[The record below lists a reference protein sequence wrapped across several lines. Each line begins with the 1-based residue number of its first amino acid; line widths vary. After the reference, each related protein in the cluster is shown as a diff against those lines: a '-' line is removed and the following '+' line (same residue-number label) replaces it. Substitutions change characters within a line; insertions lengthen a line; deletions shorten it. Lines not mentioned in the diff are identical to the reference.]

1 EKWTF
6 HQAKVNLA
14 ALLNDPRKLR
24 RDYDL
29 FTKTWGE
36 TFRDLPQGST
46 IYRSKY
52 IPNVVRAHFQD
63 YLDNTGDQY
72 LRHESKSLDHL
83 EGSKEDDDL
92 RLLSNVSMKS
102 AVNAQQERDAIL
114 KTRAALDALP
124 KIYLRKDFSMM
135 DPKLF
140 SSVMSNS
147 NEATRSQT
155 NQRKAISSSKLLQE
169 KLSHY
174 LDMVEVAIVRQISV
188 QSEAFFQAIA
198 NIQHD
203 SQEYLNATLKSTQ
216 MLLSML
222 KDIRSNIVNSSLQV
236 VRLQMQH
243 TNAVALLQKLQMMV
257 TVHQTQPTIQLLLS
271 TDEYAGALDLI
282 RTTHDVL
289 HQELAGIRCFRHLS
303 SQLTEMERVIGQ
315 MMQQEMQECFS
326 NEIQRPI
333 SEGISC
339 VQPHRVTAV
348 TLGLLRQGQF
358 DFLDSF
364 RLDTVR
370 GSFIY
375 RYCNFMKRII
385 KELVCEAVFD
395 VPEVDSTLASKM
407 RVLNFH
413 AWLVM
418 LNRIFDNL
426 IVLLRKSAAMLWC
439 TKTINLGPN
448 SAATTMYE
456 GAGNPFADSLVAFDD
471 ATNPFLYS
479 EENHDDGNPFIG
491 DEMENL
497 ASYEDELINSAAD
510 VCSSPT
516 VQQTPTIQ
524 LSDKE
529 SDIEQYENISRTLR
543 SVLCCACAFQQ
554 DRWVLCVRPVDIMLW
569 SHHCN
574 AHLLRCVEDSSLDK
588 LSSGDFL
595 ELAKTI
601 KRFTSE
607 VDSICYFVGLD
618 KAGLNGSLRGAL
630 QAQSA
635 RFIARFHEER
645 RNKLSLILDNEVWK
659 QAEVPSE
666 LSSLLQ
672 NLVDG
677 KLVTSDASSNTKTS
691 DYLYLDGVKYAVVGT
706 VLILLKM
713 VSEYCKCCD
722 DLPMSTADLVHRLR
736 DLLTLF
742 NSRTCQ
748 LVLGAGALQ
757 LVGLKTITTK
767 NLSLASQ
774 CLQLVLH
781 CIPSIRTHFESH
793 LMKINQVNDDSS
805 HKQNAV
811 LRHFDHIT
819 KDYQDHIMEIENKL
833 LAIVEG
839 VITRH
844 VHRWEVKAPVPSI
857 SIRNICKQISKFH
870 ETVRVLLP
878 QEQTMGIVMRLNDQ
892 FKREIRVKL
901 VGLGVRND
909 GGPQH
914 GLVTS
919 DLSYYENSIK
929 VGEPTKY

>member
-1 EKWTF
+1 KWTF

-92 RLLSNVSMKS
+92 RLLSN
-102 AVNAQQERDAIL
+102 RDAIL

-364 RLDTVR
+364 RLEIESAV
-370 GSFIY
+370 
-375 RYCNFMKRII
+375 KRII

-426 IVLLRKSAAMLWC
+426 IVLLRRI
-439 TKTINLGPN
+439 KTILEIISGVARDSVARGDFYRSTSKQDKLLSKTYKRAN

-456 GAGNPFADSLVAFDD
+456 GAGNPFAD
-471 ATNPFLYS
+471 N
-479 EENHDDGNPFIG
+479 
-491 DEMENL
+491 
-497 ASYEDELINSAAD
+497 ELINSAAD

-529 SDIEQYENISRTLR
+529 SDIGTKPSSDQSECESGTSYLDEVLSSEQYENISRTLR

-554 DRWVLCVRPVDIMLW
+554 DRWVLC
-569 SHHCN
+569 
-574 AHLLRCVEDSSLDK
+574 LLIAKGKDSSLDK

-929 VGEPTKY
+929 

>member
-1 EKWTF
+1 KWTF

-92 RLLSNVSMKS
+92 RLLSN
-102 AVNAQQERDAIL
+102 RDAIL

-364 RLDTVR
+364 RLEIESAV
-370 GSFIY
+370 
-375 RYCNFMKRII
+375 KRII

-426 IVLLRKSAAMLWC
+426 IVLLRRI
-439 TKTINLGPN
+439 KTILEIISGVARDSVARGDFYRSTSKQDKLLSKTYKRAN

-516 VQQTPTIQ
+516 G
-524 LSDKE
+524 
-529 SDIEQYENISRTLR
+529 ENVIISNIDNILINVKSF
-543 SVLCCACAFQQ
+543 SVSTNLLILCCGHIIVMHTCL
-554 DRWVLCVRPVDIMLW
+554 DVWK
-569 SHHCN
+569 
-574 AHLLRCVEDSSLDK
+574 LLIAKGKDSSLDK

-929 VGEPTKY
+929 